1 MVDPITNRFVNEI
14 LQKKLRE
21 YYRAEFIESDPVS
34 IPHLFASKEDI
45 EVSGF
50 LTATISWGN
59 RKAIIQ
65 SAYRWMQIMDFSP
78 FDFVMQHSPADLKK
92 IKRFYYRTFQ
102 PDDAVFFIRL
112 IRRAYEDFGS
122 LENVFFPK
130 DNKQQLEDGLRN
142 FRNFFLSCHP
152 PLRTRKHFPDIDKGA
167 TAKRMCMYFRWM
179 TRRCEKGI
187 DFGIWKRIKPKDLY
201 IPLDV
206 HTHRALTHLGILEG
220 KNPGWKDV
228 GKTTE
233 YFRKLCE
240 DDPCRYDF
248 ALFGLGRELA
258 KS

>member
-1 MVDPITNRFVNEI
+1 MAGPVTDTFIKEI
-14 LQKKLRE
+14 LQKKLQE
-21 YYRAEFIESDPVS
+21 YYRSEFLEADPVC

-45 EVSGF
+45 EISGF

-65 SAYRWMQIMDFSP
+65 SAYRWMQLMDFSP
-78 FDFVMQHSPADLKK
+78 FEFVMQHAPADLKK

-112 IRRAYEDFGS
+112 MRRAYEEFGS

-130 DNKQQLEDGLRN
+130 GKNKRVEDGLRN
-142 FRNFFLSCHP
+142 FRKFFLSCQP
-152 PLRTRKHFPDIDKGA
+152 PPRTRKHFPDIDKGA

-187 DFGIWKRIKPKDLY
+187 DFGLWKKIRPEDLC

-206 HTHRALTHLGILEG
+206 HTHRALTYLGLLKG
-220 KNPGWKDV
+220 KNPKWKDV
-228 GKTTE
+228 SFATG
-233 YFRKLCE
+233 YFRNLCAE
-240 DDPCRYDF
+240 DPCLYDF
-248 ALFGLGRELA
+248 ALFGLGMELRE
-258 KS
+258 